1 LPATLQQA
9 GVKESDLEMLASDA
23 MLQQRLL
30 MNNPREVSYEDA
42 LSIYKAA
49 YGGGV

>member
-1 LPATLQQA
+1 
-9 GVKESDLEMLASDA
+9 
-23 MLQQRLL
+23 

-49 YGGGV
+49 YGDGA